1 MKSNETIERTITWG
15 RLILERRDEIITE
28 LNETIEGF
36 TYREGKRDN
45 ATKLRSI
52 IAIASALEKCESEVE
67 NLYEYLDAWD
77 WEDKRKVFEAIE
89 TVKS

>member
-1 MKSNETIERTITWG
+1 MESNERIERTILWG

-28 LNETIEGF
+28 LNESIEGF

-52 IAIASALEKCESEVE
+52 IAIASALEKCESEIE
-67 NLYEYLDAWD
+67 DFYDYLDVWH
-77 WEDKRKVFEAIE
+77 WKDKRKVFEAIE
-89 TVKS
+89 TIKS